1 MTENI
6 LHQLVDGQHPVL
18 IPLFTGL
25 IYVTFIVTNW
35 YPVCQKTIHSIL
47 NYQRLKLVGGIPTP
61 LKNMKVSG
69 GYYSQYNGKT
79 KAMFQTTN
87 Q

>member
-35 YPVCQKTIHSIL
+35 YPVCQKTIHSISTYSWL
-47 NYQRLKLVGGIPTP
+47 DIFIP
-61 LKNMKVSG
+61 
-69 GYYSQYNGKT
+69 
-79 KAMFQTTN
+79 
-87 Q
+87 